1 MKIHQMI
8 NVDLP
13 RSSEAE
19 RCKHEMVTIVSRSS
33 HKGAASTAARD
44 ANNVQL
50 GMRYSRG
57 RGGNWVVSGG
67 VRVWRARASR
77 CTVQHK
83 YRVSDG
89 AEPLSPQFSS
99 VHNLLP
105 VSSRTSSQSHPA
117 PLLALIRNLVSLSS
131 ETVSYSHP
139 DLLLSLIQ
147 NVFSSSECQYI
158 LFQE

>member
-1 MKIHQMI
+1 MHQMI

-19 RCKHEMVTIVSRSS
+19 RCKHEIVTIVSRSS
-33 HKGAASTAARD
+33 HKGAAFTAARD
-44 ANNVQL
+44 TNNVQL

-57 RGGNWVVSGG
+57 RGGNWIVSGG
-67 VRVWRARASR
+67 VRVWRARASW

-89 AEPLSPQFSS
+89 AESLSPQFSP

-105 VSSRTSSQSHPA
+105 VSRTLSQSHPE
-117 PLLALIRNLVSLSS
+117 PLLALIRNLISLSS
-131 ETVSYSHP
+131 ETASYSHP
-139 DLLLSLIQ
+139 ELLLSLIQ
-147 NVFSSSECQYI
+147 N
-158 LFQE
+158 LF